1 MPEKPGT
8 ASGVGGSLKKNP
20 RCGLSQVSLIYSVGH
35 ARLCGPV
42 AGVCGPCLL
51 DRLGRIWP
59 VRAFRAF
66 GLRAVA
72 LACRGLPVDNGGKR
86 LVRWLLDPLAG
97 RCAAG
102 RGSLAAAA
110 GLACRCCLPVRWP
123 CPVRWLLVC
132 WPGAVLA
139 AGGLSLRLRAGVGRA
154 CGCGGPMAGAMC
166 RLRSGPRLG
175 RVALLGAGAMF
186 CGCGL
191 VLRLLGRCAGSVRCA
206 GLCRGPC
213 ACRAGAGVFPF
224 GSFAP
229 ASGSGRRW
237 ARIFLASAP
246 KTGGLGV
253 SPVAVA
259 PRGSLR

>member
-1 MPEKPGT
+1 MCWPF
-8 ASGVGGSLKKNP
+8 
-20 RCGLSQVSLIYSVGH
+20 
-35 ARLCGPV
+35 

-72 LACRGLPVDNGGKR
+72 LACRGLPVDTGGKR

-110 GLACRCCLPVRWP
+110 GLSCGCCLPVRWP
-123 CPVRWLLVC
+123 CPVRWLLGC

-166 RLRSGPRLG
+166 RPRSGPRLG

-191 VLRLLGRCAGSVRCA
+191 VLRA
-206 GLCRGPC
+206 
-213 ACRAGAGVFPF
+213 
-224 GSFAP
+224 
-229 ASGSGRRW
+229 
-237 ARIFLASAP
+237 LASFLLARSP
-246 KTGGLGV
+246 LLVTWGGVG
-253 SPVAVA
+253 
-259 PRGSLR
+259 R